1 MVHANPTFD
10 PNQVLLVTDERE
22 TVTAV
27 SDALMTNGAFAGS
40 RVCHSL
46 SQLVLRLESTKT
58 AAVLVDIDH
67 QPERTLADLEAV
79 IARFPDSRFVV
90 LSRERGDSLMIEAMQ
105 VGARHFLVKHSIREE
120 LADIL
125 HRLVPGGP
133 LKRKTDGPMVTVLS
147 ASGGC
152 GATSIAVNL
161 AKELHLLSGEQT
173 LLVDLDCYYGGI
185 ATYLGLEGQYGLGDV
200 LAHRAAIDS
209 DLIHTTSTPS
219 GKGMRTLLSPAST
232 NFRTSGPL
240 ASERIA
246 EAVEALSAAGTT
258 TVIDAPRLG
267 SVVESIVARSS
278 RVTLLVFQL
287 CVKDIR
293 TAKAMRAG
301 LLESGI
307 EPERILS
314 VANRF
319 RKRHSIV
326 NLDDAAA
333 VLGNRVERLQNDYKA
348 ASAAQNFGQPLADA
362 APRSVLR
369 RDIVRLA
376 EIIRKNYLLG
386 HEIPALR

>member
-1 MVHANPTFD
+1 MVHTTPIFD
-10 PNQVLLVTDERE
+10 PNQLLLVTDERD
-22 TVTAV
+22 TVSAV
-27 SDALMTNGAFAGS
+27 SDALLTNGEFS
-40 RVCHSL
+40 SNRVCRSL
-46 SQLVLRLESTKT
+46 SQLVLRLESGRT

-67 QPERTLADLEAV
+67 QPQRTLAELEAV

-90 LSRERGDSLMIEAMQ
+90 LSRERGDGLMIEAMQ
-105 VGARHFLVKHSIREE
+105 VGARHFLVKQSIREE
-120 LADIL
+120 LADVL
-125 HRLVPGGP
+125 HRLVPGGLP
-133 LKRKTDGPMVTVLS
+133 KRRTDGPMITILS

-173 LLVDLDCYYGGI
+173 LLVDLDCYYGGV

-209 DLIHTTSTPS
+209 DLIHTTAVPS

-240 ASERIA
+240 VSERVG
-246 EAVEALSAAGTT
+246 ETMDALSGSGTT

-267 SVVESIVARSS
+267 SEMESIVARAS

-293 TAKAMRAG
+293 TAKAMRQG
-301 LLESGI
+301 LMESGV
-307 EPERILS
+307 ESDRIVS
-314 VANRF
+314 VVNRF
-319 RKRHSIV
+319 RKGHSMV
-326 NLDDAAA
+326 SLDDAAA

-348 ASAAQNFGQPLADA
+348 ASAALNFGQPLAEA
-362 APRSVLR
+362 APRSYLR
-369 RDIVRLA
+369 RDIVHLA
-376 EIIRKNYLLG
+376 EIIRKNFLLG
-386 HEIPALR
+386 HELSAPR